1 MKIFLF
7 YVIGI
12 LPLIFGGC
20 ELNYS
25 CQGDIVPLSGEFS
38 VSSTQ
43 TVTFSPGNLQYHP
56 MKKKWRFA
64 EKQTDYIGYAN
75 SNISTTYNGW
85 IDLFGWSTTANYFG
99 VSKSRDGNDY
109 SGSFVDW
116 GINKIGKDIP
126 HTWRTL
132 SRDEWMY
139 IFCHRPN
146 AEFLFACGNVNG
158 VNGIII
164 LPDNWEQPNG
174 LTFVASVTKG
184 LDWHGSGYYNSKADN
199 YEHNTYTSKQWLEME
214 QLGAVFLPASGARIH
229 TDVYAIYYDGYC
241 WSSTEYNDNYAYY
254 ILFGLR
260 RFGPQDNYF
269 TRDYGFPVR
278 LVKDL

>member
-85 IDLFGWSTTANYFG
+85 IDLFA
-99 VSKSRDGNDY
+99 V
-109 SGSFVDW
+109 V
-116 GINKIGKDIP
+116 
-126 HTWRTL
+126 L
-132 SRDEWMY
+132 
-139 IFCHRPN
+139 
-146 AEFLFACGNVNG
+146 
-158 VNGIII
+158 
-164 LPDNWEQPNG
+164 QPNRSIQP
-174 LTFVASVTKG
+174 LYVV
-184 LDWHGSGYYNSKADN
+184 D
-199 YEHNTYTSKQWLEME
+199 
-214 QLGAVFLPASGARIH
+214 
-229 TDVYAIYYDGYC
+229 
-241 WSSTEYNDNYAYY
+241 
-254 ILFGLR
+254 ILL
-260 RFGPQDNYF
+260 
-269 TRDYGFPVR
+269 
-278 LVKDL
+278 LA